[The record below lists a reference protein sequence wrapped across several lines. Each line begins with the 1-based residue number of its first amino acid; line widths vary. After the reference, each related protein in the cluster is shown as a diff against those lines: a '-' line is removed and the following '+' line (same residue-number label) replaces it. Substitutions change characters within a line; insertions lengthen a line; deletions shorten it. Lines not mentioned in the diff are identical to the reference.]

1 MNSTK
6 SNHVKI
12 LTQQLE
18 ESQEK
23 LKKANDDYRT
33 LIDSLDEIIWTVDVL
48 TAKLQMSAACE
59 RIFGYKSEELTSVFD
74 VWTRLVNPSDHRQL
88 ELANEDLAKGISVKK
103 QCRITHRDGSM
114 KWIEMKMI
122 PTINEDHELI
132 SINGITR
139 DITKEKK
146 TQKALLE
153 SEFLFRQFFDGA
165 HEAIL
170 ILDIETG
177 RMCDYNT
184 SALKLLKYTGTEML
198 NQTPVTLSPLYQ
210 PDGRLSS
217 LESAG
222 HTKKALEGKNP
233 KFEWVFMN
241 SDGKEIICEVRL
253 SLIIAYGRKL
263 IRGSVIDITERK
275 KVEEEVLALN
285 DSLETKVRER
295 TAELME
301 VNRELE
307 AFNCTV
313 SHDLQAPL
321 RAVSGFSKLILSHYS
336 DALDADG
343 KEMLQIMNAST
354 LRMSRLIR
362 ELLDFAKLGKVECH
376 KESVKM
382 DELVHEVIDEVRF
395 NQHNNTAEITTVNIC
410 DGCCDPNL
418 IRQVWVNLISNA
430 VKYSAKKEKPVI
442 EIGSETLNG
451 ELTYYVRDNGAGFDM
466 SHAQKLFSVFK
477 RLHSDNDFEGTG
489 VGLATAH
496 RIVTRQGGRIWA
508 EAKPNLGA
516 TFYFT
521 LAA

>member
-1 MNSTK
+1 MN
-6 SNHVKI
+6 I
-12 LTQQLE
+12 LTLQLE
-18 ESQEK
+18 ESQQK
-23 LKKANDDYRT
+23 LKQANDDYRM
-33 LIDSLDEIIWTVDVL
+33 LIDSLDEIIWTVDVS
-48 TAKLQMSAACE
+48 TTKMHMSAACE
-59 RIFGYKSEELTSVFD
+59 RIFGYKAEELTSVFD
-74 VWTRLVNPSDHRQL
+74 VWTRLVDPSDHRHL
-88 ELANEDLAKGISVKK
+88 EQANEDLARGISVKK

-122 PTINEDHELI
+122 PTLNEANELVT
-132 SINGITR
+132 INGITR

-153 SEFLFRQFFDGA
+153 SEFLFRQFFDSA

-170 ILDIETG
+170 ILDLETG
-177 RMCDYNT
+177 RICDYNT
-184 SALKLLKYTGTEML
+184 SALKLLKYTGTEIL
-198 NQTPVTLSPLYQ
+198 EQTPITLSPQYQ
-210 PDGRLSS
+210 PDGCLSS
-217 LESAG
+217 LESVEYI
-222 HTKKALEGKNP
+222 KKTLEGKNP
-233 KFEWVFMN
+233 KFEWVFLN
-241 SDGKEIICEVRL
+241 SEEEPIICEVRL
-253 SLIIAYGRKL
+253 SHIIAYGRKL
-263 IRGSVIDITERK
+263 IRGSIIDITDRK
-275 KVEEEVLALN
+275 KVEQEVMALN
-285 DSLETKVRER
+285 DSLEAKVRTR

-301 VNRELE
+301 ANRELE

-321 RAVSGFSKLILSHYS
+321 RAISGFSKLILSHYS
-336 DALDADG
+336 DTLDEEG
-343 KEMLQIMNAST
+343 REMLQIMNAST

-376 KESVKM
+376 KEKVKM

-395 NQHNNTAEITTVNIC
+395 NQHNNTAEITAQNIY

-430 VKYSAKKEKPVI
+430 VKYSSKKEKPVI
-442 EIGSETLNG
+442 EIGSEILNG
-451 ELTYYVRDNGAGFDM
+451 EVTYYVRDNGAGFDM
-466 SHAQKLFSVFK
+466 NHAQKLFSVFK

-508 EAKPNLGA
+508 EARPHQGA